1 MCFDVMAHQTICW
14 KLTCVFCDLHPLLAR
29 AVGSRCTALTRVET
43 ICRQHLLRHE
53 TMCTCSSFMYVVPC
67 KFPPRSHLYFEHARP
82 LSLSLSAEAV
92 LPDRALCLP
101 TFSQFLN
108 FNKTSLSLSPTRYK
122 ATGGAFQTRRFWE

>member
-1 MCFDVMAHQTICW
+1 VHVLIVYVRCPLQVPASFT
-14 KLTCVFCDLHPLLAR
+14 PLLRAR
-29 AVGSRCTALTRVET
+29 ATS
-43 ICRQHLLRHE
+43 
-53 TMCTCSSFMYVVPC
+53 
-67 KFPPRSHLYFEHARP
+67 

-122 ATGGAFQTRRFWE
+122 ATGGAFQTRRFLE